1 MSGPKRTRSAERP
14 KGPLLLLVDDVAE
27 VRLVLAEV
35 LVRAGYG
42 VVEATNGHQAV
53 VKARSLL
60 PDVIVMDVSLPLL
73 DGVGAARI
81 IRAAENMQGV
91 PIIALT
97 GRPTGTFDESAFDTV
112 LHKPCTPETLLRR
125 IRTAIER
132 SQRARDGNGDG

>member
-1 MSGPKRTRSAERP
+1 L
-14 KGPLLLLVDDVAE
+14 LLLLVDDVAE

-42 VVEATNGHQAV
+42 VVEATDGHQAV

-60 PDVIVMDVSLPLL
+60 PDAIVMDVSLPLL

-81 IRAAENMQGV
+81 IRAAENMHGV

-97 GRPTGTFDESAFDTV
+97 GRATGTFDERPFDAV

-125 IRTAIER
+125 IGAAIER